1 MTNTEAA
8 SIIAIFHGAYPNSYF
23 DGAVAEV
30 WTNSLLV
37 SAYDPAHRAAMEWIQ
52 LHQHF
57 PTVAEF
63 NGAIRRMATNGST
76 KELPRKAEP
85 EHVVD
90 IDAAK
95 AAFTNGYRK
104 ARVKLGD
111 DDPTIEKKLGGY
123 MRNWDKII
131 PST

>member
-8 SIIAIFHGAYPNSYF
+8 SVIAILHGAYPNSYF

-37 SAYDPAHRAAMEWIQ
+37 SAYEPANRAAMEWIQ
-52 LHQHF
+52 LQTHF

-63 NGAIRRMATNGST
+63 NGAIRRMATTGTT
-76 KELPRKAEP
+76 KQLPKV

-90 IDAAK
+90 LDGAK
-95 AAFTNGYRK
+95 AAFARGYRQS
-104 ARVKLGD
+104 RSKLGD
-111 DDPTIEKKLGGY
+111 DDPTIEQKLNRY
-123 MRNWDKII
+123 LQNWDKII
-131 PST
+131 PTT